1 MFCLVEWAYYL
12 FRNSS
17 KVKEEI
23 EEIEEIT
30 IDNNAI
36 RSLVEEVLKESEER
50 NLKMIDYV
58 ISSKMDNYNM
68 WQHHKVSLDSP
79 SDDKKQCWRAYL

>member
-1 MFCLVEWAYYL
+1 MFCLAEWVNYL
-12 FRNSS
+12 FRNRS
-17 KVKEEI
+17 KVK

-36 RSLVEEVLKESEER
+36 KSIVEEVLKESEER

-58 ISSKMDNYNM
+58 ISSKIDNYNI
-68 WQHHKVSLDSP
+68 WQHHNMRLDSP
-79 SDDKKQCWRAYL
+79 SEDKKQCWRAYL